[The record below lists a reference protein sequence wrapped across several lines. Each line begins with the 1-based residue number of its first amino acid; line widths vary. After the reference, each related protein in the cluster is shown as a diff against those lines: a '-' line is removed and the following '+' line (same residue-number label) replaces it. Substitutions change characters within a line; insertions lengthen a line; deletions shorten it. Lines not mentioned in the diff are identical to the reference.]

1 MDVRT
6 IGLHKIYVAPIT
18 DLGSTVMPDN
28 NTANDTHWVDLGD
41 VYEGTAK
48 LTDDDPEVTT
58 HKSETSAKKI
68 TLSDPGDCKLELS
81 LMDPTLEEL
90 QRLFGGTISTVTVG
104 GESKQKWTRP
114 RNYQPKSF
122 AYIGIPEDGDSTM
135 CPVVTIVPKFEI
147 TYSKTGIMLVPMTI
161 YLQGDV
167 TFSPEYSTTID
178 PLYHA

>member
-18 DLGSTVMPDN
+18 DLSSTVMPDN
-28 NTANDTHWVDLGD
+28 NTANDAHWVDLGD

-90 QRLFGGTISTVTVG
+90 QRLFGGTISTVTPLSQNGVITFTVNLPAG
-104 GESKQKWTRP
+104 RCHLLARIQHDHRP
-114 RNYQPKSF
+114 
-122 AYIGIPEDGDSTM
+122 A
-135 CPVVTIVPKFEI
+135 VPRL
-147 TYSKTGIMLVPMTI
+147 TL
-161 YLQGDV
+161 
-167 TFSPEYSTTID
+167 
-178 PLYHA
+178 

>member
-18 DLGSTVMPDN
+18 DLSSTVMPDN

-41 VYEGTAK
+41 VYENTAK

-68 TLSDPGDCKLELS
+68 TLSNPGDCKLELS

-90 QRLFGGTISTVTVG
+90 QRLFGGTISTVTVD
-104 GESKQKWTRP
+104 GE
-114 RNYQPKSF
+114 N
-122 AYIGIPEDGDSTM
+122 AVCLCNIG
-135 CPVVTIVPKFEI
+135 
-147 TYSKTGIMLVPMTI
+147 
-161 YLQGDV
+161 GDV
-167 TFSPEYSTTID
+167 KIYRFSVVLKFRGIADTCRKRTAVMNQLFDIWTLSD
-178 PLYHA
+178 RLNML